1 MEQSEFCK
9 RLVELRM
16 NKGVSARDMSLS
28 IGQSPGYINNIE
40 NGVNFPSMTA
50 FFFIC
55 DYDTVL
61 VGFPI
66 WWYVAPTIINT
77 FLESY
82 DLQGKTI
89 IPFATSGGSGME
101 QVSSHL
107 APSCVGAKLLLGK
120 VFPSSVTKEETN
132 TWFSKLQARLE

>member
-55 DYDTVL
+55 DYLNITPKEFFDTETS
-61 VGFPI
+61 
-66 WWYVAPTIINT
+66 APT
-77 FLESY
+77 
-82 DLQGKTI
+82 KTHEL
-89 IPFATSGGSGME
+89 ME
-101 QVSSHL
+101 AIKGLNVEQLDSL
-107 APSCVGAKLLLGK
+107 IAIAKNL
-120 VFPSSVTKEETN
+120 
-132 TWFSKLQARLE
+132 RR